1 MGKNL
6 FCGLNIQF
14 LSMKITIYSSFLL
27 LLLSSCMED
36 LEKDRQYPVTPIPD
50 EVSLATIPLTEE
62 YRYQFY
68 YDLSEN
74 TVTAQNDKEG
84 WDIAFDNRTDKKTI
98 WLNTANFMD
107 AGVSEE
113 TDFDAVN
120 SHQGIAMTFDRPA
133 MSDDTT
139 AIGAWWQHP
148 EKVIVI
154 NRGITYEG
162 QQKGYKKI
170 KLSYLESGKYVIHF
184 ANLNGSD
191 EQLDTISKE
200 SHAANR
206 ILYSFDGGG
215 EELQIAPDSPDWDL
229 WFTQYTK
236 MLYAEGEPYPY
247 LVVGALS
254 NRSRIRTAQLQAG
267 FEEVDGAAADTA
279 SFYPY
284 ADLIGYD
291 WKELTGDV
299 ESGDVSYV
307 IRNGLTYLVHEM
319 DNNSYYKLRF
329 TGFYNE
335 TGRKGYPA
343 FEYQQI
349 YP

>member
-1 MGKNL
+1 
-6 FCGLNIQF
+6 
-14 LSMKITIYSSFLL
+14 MKTLVRYSFYFLL
-27 LLLSSCMED
+27 IFLLSCMKE
-36 LEKDRQYPVTPIPD
+36 LEKDGQYPITPIPD
-50 EVSLATIPLTEE
+50 EINLATIPLTEE
-62 YRYQFY
+62 YRYQYY

-74 TVTAQNDKEG
+74 AVTSQNEKVS
-84 WDIAFDNRTDKKTI
+84 WDLAFDNRPEKKTV
-98 WLNTANFMD
+98 WLNTANFME

-113 TDFDAVN
+113 TDFAAVE
-120 SHQGIAMTFDRPA
+120 SQQGIGMTFDRPA
-133 MSDDTT
+133 MSKDTT

-154 NRGITYEG
+154 NRGINYAGE
-162 QQKGYKKI
+162 QKGYKKI
-170 KLSYLESGKYVIHF
+170 KLATLESGAYLIRG
-184 ANLNGSD
+184 ANLDGS
-191 EQLDTISKE
+191 EAFTDTIARQSGE
-200 SHAANR
+200 ANR
-206 ILYSFDGGG
+206 IMYTLSNGGG
-215 EELQIAPDSPDWDL
+215 VLPVEPASSEWDL

-254 NRSRIRTAQLQAG
+254 NRARIRTAQLDVA
-267 FEEVDGAAADTA
+267 FESVDGAAADTA
-279 SFYPY
+279 AFYPW

-299 ESGDVSYV
+299 ESGDVAYV
-307 IRNGLTYLVHEM
+307 IRPELTYLVHEM
-319 DNNSYYKLRF
+319 DAGKYYKLRF